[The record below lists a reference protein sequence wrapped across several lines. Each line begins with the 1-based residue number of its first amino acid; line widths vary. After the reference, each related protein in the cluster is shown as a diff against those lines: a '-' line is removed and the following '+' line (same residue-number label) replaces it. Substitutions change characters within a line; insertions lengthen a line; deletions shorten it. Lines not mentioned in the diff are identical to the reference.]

1 MDKIDVVKLSY
12 DEELRS
18 LPNVLGVAKGK
29 KITNGVQTD
38 EEAILILVK
47 KKKPI
52 ERSAIKRFF
61 LRRLHPHDAAP
72 AQIEGVKTDVIQSGK
87 IVAFQ
92 DPRIPWR
99 PAPGGVSIGHY
110 LVTAG
115 TAGATVIDNETGLL
129 VTLSN
134 NHVLA
139 NSNEAEVGDPVYQP
153 GTYDGGNPSY
163 DMESTLRWIPIGFT
177 SSACPIGQ
185 AIIALYNGFAKI
197 FGRRTRLQVESSQSV
212 VNTVDCALGL
222 PHNQEDLRLDIL
234 VIGQPKAQTVEA
246 VAGMKVRKFGRTTEY
261 TEDKVIGVDATV
273 QVGYGKGTAVF
284 QHQIIAGP
292 MSAGG
297 DSGSLVLDMENHPV
311 GLLFAGSEEVTI
323 CNDIRYVIDA
333 LNISFVE

>member
-38 EEAILILVK
+38 EEAILIFVE

-139 NSNEAEVGDPVYQP
+139 FSNPFIIKKPISAS
-153 GTYDGGNPSY
+153 SY
-163 DMESTLRWIPIGFT
+163 HR
-177 SSACPIGQ
+177 
-185 AIIALYNGFAKI
+185 
-197 FGRRTRLQVESSQSV
+197 
-212 VNTVDCALGL
+212 
-222 PHNQEDLRLDIL
+222 
-234 VIGQPKAQTVEA
+234 
-246 VAGMKVRKFGRTTEY
+246 
-261 TEDKVIGVDATV
+261 
-273 QVGYGKGTAVF
+273 
-284 QHQIIAGP
+284 
-292 MSAGG
+292 
-297 DSGSLVLDMENHPV
+297 
-311 GLLFAGSEEVTI
+311 
-323 CNDIRYVIDA
+323 
-333 LNISFVE
+333 